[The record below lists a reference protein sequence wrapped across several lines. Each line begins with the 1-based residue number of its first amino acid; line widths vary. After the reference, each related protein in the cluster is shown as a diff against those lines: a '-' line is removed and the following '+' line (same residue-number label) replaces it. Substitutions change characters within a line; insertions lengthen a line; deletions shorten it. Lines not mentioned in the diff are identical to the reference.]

1 MDVWAVIFA
10 NLVANK
16 LKSIDEVPDNL
27 RDKVAAMLEKTSE
40 PV

>member
-10 NLVANK
+10 NLVANN
-16 LKSIDEVPDNL
+16 LKSIDEVPKNL
-27 RDKVAAMLEKTSE
+27 RDKVTVLLEKTSE